1 MKLQLVNFNRS
12 LQELRK
18 KNNLSK
24 EELAEKINVARQT
37 ISKWELGET
46 VPNLEQA
53 IIQSNTLNVD
63 LNELV
68 LGKEKKVSTTNKY
81 YFLKIIGLIF
91 TIYQQYYYLS

>member
-1 MKLQLVNFNRS
+1 M
-12 LQELRK
+12 
-18 KNNLSK
+18 
-24 EELAEKINVARQT
+24 ARQT

-81 YFLKIIGLIF
+81 NFLKIIGLIF

>member
-1 MKLQLVNFNRS
+1 MVKIVKFNRN

-37 ISKWELGET
+37 ISKWKLGET

-53 IIQSNTLNVD
+53 II
-63 LNELV
+63 
-68 LGKEKKVSTTNKY
+68 
-81 YFLKIIGLIF
+81 
-91 TIYQQYYYLS
+91 

>member
-18 KNNLSK
+18 KNNLSQ

-81 YFLKIIGLIF
+81 NFLKIIGLIF